1 MRVRTVLFITTL
13 LLCHPIV
20 RPQTLTRQFPHPG
33 QSPSAF
39 RGSAEDAAG
48 AAGQSSSSSV
58 SSSARNSAPPIPD
71 APGIPVARL
80 LDTSPPTDPVRLQY
94 RRMEKHG
101 DVFTLTGDV
110 TIDYKDYILRADKI
124 VFNRATG
131 DAEAEG
137 HVQLQGGE
145 RNELILA
152 DHGTVNLNRQ
162 TGKFYDVTGSVGRE
176 APGVAKKEVYATSNP
191 FIITARELIKNGP
204 QDYEVIDG
212 AVTSCE
218 LPDPDWRIFASS
230 ILVSNGKARAR
241 NGLFDLRKVPVLY
254 LPYVTHPVDTDSR
267 QSGLLIPALGNSSMK
282 GNIVGESVYWA
293 INRSTDATVGLQYF
307 SNYGFSPNAE
317 LRYRGDGEDFVSL
330 HFDALFDQRHLPQ
343 FADQGGQDLR
353 LKERHDFD
361 PDQHTRIAATAEYLS
376 SYVYRE
382 AFAESFSLAVAS
394 EVTSSAFLAHQA
406 DGYSEGIDFERYQN
420 FEGITQTAAG
430 YLTPQITILH
440 LPSLDFETL
449 DHPVGSSPLQWRL
462 ESTVAGLNRSEPN
475 FSSGNVG
482 RFDFYPHLSLPL
494 HFGGWTVLSEVA
506 ARDTFY
512 TQSQSP
518 TSTTPVVHH
527 ASVDRKDLEASV
539 VLTPPAVMRDFT
551 SHFLEKLLG
560 GDLRHTIEPEITY
573 RYVTGINNFPS
584 IPRFD
589 FTDVSSDT
597 SEVEYSVLQ
606 RLFFRPLHPKPC
618 KGVDLPD
625 PINGEIYVPATYAE
639 CAGDD
644 SASITWQLA
653 VKHFFDPTFGGAVS
667 PFRRNVLS
675 STLDFTG
682 VAFLSGPLNNSPLI
696 SRLQLR
702 TNKYTDFEWD
712 ADYDFHAGRMD
723 ASNIFADYFRRDDN
737 LFASVGYSWLQ
748 ALNPTFTAISSS
760 QVTKYDLLRLLIGH
774 GDPAKPGLST
784 AATAGYDL
792 DQDALQYGGIQ
803 TSYNWDCCGINIE
816 YRRFA
821 LGSVRNENLYS
832 VAITLA
838 GVGAAGNLRHSQRIF

>member
-1 MRVRTVLFITTL
+1 
-13 LLCHPIV
+13 
-20 RPQTLTRQFPHPG
+20 
-33 QSPSAF
+33 
-39 RGSAEDAAG
+39 
-48 AAGQSSSSSV
+48 
-58 SSSARNSAPPIPD
+58 
-71 APGIPVARL
+71 
-80 LDTSPPTDPVRLQY
+80 
-94 RRMEKHG
+94 MEKHG

-449 DHPVGSSPLQWRL
+449 DHPVGSSPLQLVPAAMEAGKHGGRPEPKRAEFFKRKRGTIRFLPSPLPPAALRRL
-462 ESTVAGLNRSEPN
+462 DRSFRGGRARYLLYAESVAYQHHAGGASRQRRSQGSGGQRRADAAGRDAGLHIAL
-475 FSSGNVG
+475 SGKAAWRRPATHHRAGNN
-482 RFDFYPHLSLPL
+482 LPL
-494 HFGGWTVLSEVA
+494 
-506 ARDTFY
+506 R
-512 TQSQSP
+512 
-518 TSTTPVVHH
+518 
-527 ASVDRKDLEASV
+527 
-539 VLTPPAVMRDFT
+539 
-551 SHFLEKLLG
+551 
-560 GDLRHTIEPEITY
+560 
-573 RYVTGINNFPS
+573 
-584 IPRFD
+584 
-589 FTDVSSDT
+589 
-597 SEVEYSVLQ
+597 
-606 RLFFRPLHPKPC
+606 
-618 KGVDLPD
+618 
-625 PINGEIYVPATYAE
+625 NGH
-639 CAGDD
+639 
-644 SASITWQLA
+644 Q
-653 VKHFFDPTFGGAVS
+653 
-667 PFRRNVLS
+667 
-675 STLDFTG
+675 
-682 VAFLSGPLNNSPLI
+682 
-696 SRLQLR
+696 
-702 TNKYTDFEWD
+702 
-712 ADYDFHAGRMD
+712 
-723 ASNIFADYFRRDDN
+723 
-737 LFASVGYSWLQ
+737 
-748 ALNPTFTAISSS
+748 
-760 QVTKYDLLRLLIGH
+760 
-774 GDPAKPGLST
+774 
-784 AATAGYDL
+784 
-792 DQDALQYGGIQ
+792 
-803 TSYNWDCCGINIE
+803 
-816 YRRFA
+816 
-821 LGSVRNENLYS
+821 
-832 VAITLA
+832 
-838 GVGAAGNLRHSQRIF
+838 